1 MLAVFKS
8 KEIIKFVLKE
18 EKDFAHQGRERD
30 SLEAAHIF
38 LGLWDGRCAFSR
50 C

>member
-30 SLEAAHIF
+30 SLEAA
-38 LGLWDGRCAFSR
+38 LWDGRCPFSR

>member
-8 KEIIKFVLKE
+8 KEIFEFVLKE

-30 SLEAAHIF
+30 S
-38 LGLWDGRCAFSR
+38 
-50 C
+50 